1 MNRKTVEAAHTHT
14 HINPLQNRIG
24 GQSGE
29 REREREYT
37 I

>member
-1 MNRKTVEAAHTHT
+1 MNRKTVEAVHTHTHT

-29 REREREYT
+29 YT

>member
-1 MNRKTVEAAHTHT
+1 MNRKTVEAVHTHT

-29 REREREYT
+29 YT